1 MPNTGLSILNRRKFL
16 GGCAAAAACSAC
28 PALWGASMPA
38 APGGKARVRLVFS
51 YPPKPIEGWPYVGYD
66 HQGRAAE
73 LTSRLRQ
80 ACPEIDFVT
89 APVADAEAGEKMLAA
104 DRGIDGYMVFIT
116 GIPSTAFRPFVFSG
130 RPVVVVD
137 DLYGGTGAFLGAYG
151 PAKRKGLPVAGV
163 SSSDF
168 EDTARAAR
176 VFAAIHKMRSSTIV
190 DVTHRDQAAM
200 VRAIQDTLGTTVKIV
215 RGEELEAAYR
225 KADRAEARKWARTW
239 TGNAAKVVE
248 PTPQV
253 LEDSGAMYLAMLDL
267 MGSHKAQGIAVD
279 CLHLFYGGQ
288 LSAYPCMGFFQM
300 NDDGLVGACEADIQ
314 SAVTMLAITYLT
326 GKPGYISDPVID
338 TSKNQAIYAH
348 CVAPSKVW
356 GPKGGSNP
364 YHIRSHSEDRKGAAV
379 RSLMP
384 LGHMTTTVRFVP
396 QSKLMVIHTGKA
408 VDNIDDDKAC
418 RTKLAVEVKD
428 ARKLMADWQHG
439 WHRVTVYGDERVPIE
454 MFCDLT
460 GYKLVEEG

>member
-1 MPNTGLSILNRRKFL
+1 MRNTGLSILNRRRFL

-28 PALWGASMPA
+28 PSLCGAAMPA
-38 APGGKARVRLVFS
+38 APDIKARVRLVFS

-73 LTSRLRQ
+73 LTARLRK

-89 APVADAEAGEKMLAA
+89 GPVPDEQAGKQVLSS
-104 DRGIDGYMVFIT
+104 DGGIDGYMVFIT
-116 GIPSTAFRPFVFSG
+116 GIPSSAYRPFVASG
-130 RPVVVVD
+130 RPVVLVD

-151 PAKRKGLPVAGV
+151 SAKRQGLPVAGV

-168 EDTARAAR
+168 EDAARAAR
-176 VFAAIHKMRSSTIV
+176 IFAAIRKLRASTIV
-190 DVTHRDQAAM
+190 DVTRRDQAAM
-200 VRAIQDTLGTTVKIV
+200 VKAIRETLGTTVKVV
-215 RGEELEAAYR
+215 RGDELETAYR
-225 KADRAEARKWARTW
+225 KADRAEARKWAGTW
-239 TGNAAKVVE
+239 ASNAAKVVE

-253 LEDSGAMYLAMLDL
+253 LEDSGAMYLAMLDV
-267 MGSHKAQGIAVD
+267 MGGHKAQGIAVD

-288 LSAYPCMGFFQM
+288 LSAYPCMGFFQL

-314 SAVTMLAITYLT
+314 SAVSMLAVTYLT

-384 LGHMTTTVRFVP
+384 LGQMTTTMRFVP
-396 QSKLMVIHTGKA
+396 QSRIMVIHTGKS

-418 RTKLAVEVKD
+418 RTKLAVEVND
-428 ARKLMADWQHG
+428 ARKLMADWQYG
-439 WHRVTVYGDERVPIE
+439 WHRVTVYGDERVPLS
-454 MFCDLT
+454 MFCELT